1 MSDLSAK
8 FSTLEGQLS
17 DAADEA
23 HTQRATAQLTLEDI
37 QTALS
42 SIDSDILELRSALL
56 SALASNGSC
65 VPCTATTLL
74 PPAISPT
81 SNPIDEDKCKR
92 SQAFIH
98 AVSEILHTI
107 GAISDNPLFWS
118 PATVLSAI
126 SEVVTTL
133 VSGGTVP
140 VPSFTEA
147 SSIVGSILAYFA
159 SNVTR
164 GDVIGDVFDGVSGG
178 LTNLL
183 YSSNSPGDAQ
193 SAYNTY
199 IGSQG
204 LDADEQTLIEVVG
217 FTALYNYFFDPD
229 STPDLSAYD
238 GSACAFPSGLCFT
251 FTSVLY
257 HEVTSGSPGHAINQA
272 FGPFTPASSVTSS
285 SGVVNFDQP
294 VFYGQ
299 DGTGWTWEILAGNAQ
314 LQYRAGGISDTGFF
328 TFSGVTGVDGTPHL
342 FPSPSGT
349 WAIVAPSDYT
359 VRICKA

>member
-1 MSDLSAK
+1 MTTLSDK
-8 FSTLEGQLS
+8 FTTLEGQLS
-17 DAADEA
+17 SDATEA
-23 HTQRATAQLTLEDI
+23 HSQRETIELTLEDI
-37 QTALS
+37 QTVLS
-42 SIDSDILELRSALL
+42 SINSDMLLMKQALL
-56 SALASNGSC
+56 SAMASNGSC
-65 VPCTATTLL
+65 VPCTPTTLL

-81 SNPIDEDKCKR
+81 SHPIDEDKCKR

-107 GAISDNPLFWS
+107 GAVSDDPLFWS
-118 PATVLSAI
+118 PSTVLSAI
-126 SEVVTTL
+126 SEVITTL
-133 VSGGTVP
+133 VTGGTVP

-147 SSIVGSILAYFA
+147 SSIVGSIIAYFA
-159 SNVTR
+159 ANLLR
-164 GDVIGDVFDGVSGG
+164 GDVIGDVFDGSSGG

-183 YSSNSPGDAQ
+183 YSAASPGDAQ
-193 SAYNTY
+193 SAFNSY
-199 IGSQG
+199 IAGLG
-204 LDADEQTLIEVVG
+204 LDADEATLIEVVG
-217 FTALYNYFFDPD
+217 YSALFNYYFDPD
-229 STPDLSAYD
+229 STPDLTAYD

-272 FGPFTPASSVTSS
+272 FGPFTPSSSVTSS

-299 DGTGWTWEILAGNAQ
+299 DATGWTWEILSANAQ

-359 VRICKA
+359 VRICKV